1 MTSISKNV
9 YIDKLDDIFNK
20 YINTY
25 HSAIRIYTYNTYI
38 QYYTYNGSGKELITK
53 ILNLK
58 LIIQLEYQKINTFLK
73 KAMFQIGL
81 RKFL

>member
-1 MTSISKNV
+1 M
-9 YIDKLDDIFNK
+9 YIDKLEDIFNK

-25 HSAIRIYTYNTYI
+25 HSAIKIYTYNTYI

-58 LIIQLEYQKINTFLK
+58 LII
-73 KAMFQIGL
+73 
-81 RKFL
+81 